1 MSVSETARES
11 ALVSTVINISK
22 SVSETAR
29 ESALLSTGI
38 KLSGSAQTNELTAFN
53 IVINEQHAKAVATL
67 SIIYSSAPITG
78 GIARQSVT
86 LSVPQVSQIV
96 SEFAREI
103 ASVTTSPTI
112 SVVGS
117 AKSSEFASVSVAVA
131 ISISGSGSSRETTI
145 FSTVINEQHAKA
157 VATLSIIYSSAPIT
171 GGSGF
176 ETTTLAIPT
185 KNILVNVFETGS
197 SKGLAIPTKNIL
209 VNVFETGSAKGSI
222 ATKQNIAVSGL
233 AIAKQS
239 LSLSVITVHISIW
252 DYLIALIVMLGIL
265 KILTDTY
272 NKI

>member
-11 ALVSTVINISK
+11 S
-22 SVSETAR
+22 
-29 ESALLSTGI
+29 LLSTGI

-67 SIIYSSAPITG
+67 LIIYSSAPITG

-112 SVVGS
+112 NVVGS
-117 AKSSEFASVSVAVA
+117 AKSSEFASVSVAIA
-131 ISISGSGSSRETTI
+131 TSISGSGNSRETTI
-145 FSTVINEQHAKA
+145 FSTTINEQHAKA
-157 VATLSIIYSSAPIT
+157 VATLLIIYSSAPIT

-176 ETTTLAIPT
+176 ETTTLAILT
-185 KNILVNVFETGS
+185 KNTLVNVFETGS
-197 SKGLAIPTKNIL
+197 SKGSVTGL
-209 VNVFETGSAKGSI
+209 VTAQAEGSAKGSV
-222 ATKQNIAVSGL
+222 ATKQNIVVSGL

-252 DYLIALIVMLGIL
+252 DYLVALVLMLGIL
-265 KILTDTY
+265 KILTDIY